1 MLNRR
6 TFLGSAVA
14 ANAVLAGATLLAE
27 DQPSSNKEAG
37 PHYRAKQIL
46 GSKVTIDENRS
57 VGTVDDIV
65 MDQNG
70 NVDYLI
76 VINQDNKL
84 VSIPWDAAQFNAEKR
99 QAVVHITPEK
109 FQEVPTYAPNQYPVF
124 TAPYRTQTYQY
135 FGLTPHQQR
144 RMIRRGGVVVQ

>member
-6 TFLGSAVA
+6 TFLGSAVV
-14 ANAVLAGATLLAE
+14 ANAALAGATLLAE
-27 DQPSSNKEAG
+27 DQPTSDKDSG
-37 PHYRAKQIL
+37 PHFRAKQII
-46 GSKVTIDENRS
+46 GSKVTIDENQS

-76 VINQDNKL
+76 VIQDNKL

-99 QAVVHITPEK
+99 QAVVHITPAK
-109 FQEVPTYAPNQYPVF
+109 YQEIPTYAPNQYPTF
-124 TAPYRTQTYQY
+124 TNPYRVKTYQY

>member
-27 DQPSSNKEAG
+27 DQPTTDKDAG
-37 PHYRAKQIL
+37 PHFRAKQII
-46 GSKVTIDENRS
+46 GSKVTIDENQS

-76 VINQDNKL
+76 VINEDNKL
-84 VSIPWDAAQFNAEKR
+84 VSIPW
-99 QAVVHITPEK
+99 
-109 FQEVPTYAPNQYPVF
+109 QE
-124 TAPYRTQTYQY
+124 
-135 FGLTPHQQR
+135 LL
-144 RMIRRGGVVVQ
+144 

>member
-14 ANAVLAGATLLAE
+14 ANAVLAGVTLLAQ
-27 DQPSSNKEAG
+27 DQPNPDKDTG

-46 GSKVTIDENRS
+46 GSKVTIDENQS

-76 VINQDNKL
+76 VIQDNKL
-84 VSIPWDAAQFNAEKR
+84 VSIPWDATQFNAEKR
-99 QAVVHITPEK
+99 QAIVHIAPAK
-109 FQEVPTYAPNQYPVF
+109 YQEIPTYAPNQYPTF
-124 TAPYRTQTYQY
+124 NAPYRVKTYQY

-144 RMIRRGGVVVQ
+144 RLIRRGGVVVQ

>member
-14 ANAVLAGATLLAE
+14 ANAAVMGATLLSE
-27 DQPSSNKEAG
+27 DQPTSDKDAG
-37 PHYRAKQIL
+37 PHFRAKQII
-46 GSKVTIDENRS
+46 GSKVTIDENQS

-76 VINQDNKL
+76 VINEDNKL

-99 QAVVHITPEK
+99 HAVVHIAPAK
-109 FQEVPTYAPNQYPVF
+109 YQEIPTYAPNQYPTF
-124 TAPYRTQTYQY
+124 TAPYRVKTYQY
-135 FGLTPHQQR
+135 FGLTPGQQR
-144 RMIRRGGVVVQ
+144 RLIRRGGVVVQ